1 MRVIMYCC
9 VCGTCVKERMSLD
22 GDSRGLSEPRK
33 GVISLWK
40 ELSSVLQ
47 ASNTAS
53 APRKV
58 AKTS

>member
-9 VCGTCVKERMSLD
+9 TCGTCVKERSLD
-22 GDSRGLSEPRK
+22 DDSRGPLEPRK
-33 GVISLWK
+33 RVISVWK
-40 ELSSVLQ
+40 ELSSVSQ

-53 APRKV
+53 TPGKV